1 MKGQQRGPAQRAPV
15 VGMEVSP
22 VFVLISTVSF
32 VLAVILLHFYGKLIG
47 K

>member
-1 MKGQQRGPAQRAPV
+1 MKGQQRGPVQRTQSI
-15 VGMEVSP
+15 GLEVSP
-22 VFVLISTVSF
+22 TMVLVSTVSF